1 MDDDIKAQADSRQ
14 SNVSLLLSLCGAS
27 LFVRIASK
35 PVSTEN
41 IQVGTRRNDSSQS
54 KIQLGALQNG
64 VRQFIQIYKQ
74 SVPNHGFLLINNS
87 QYTIRI
93 VATEIWHT

>member
-14 SNVSLLLSLCGAS
+14 SIVSLLLSLCGTS

-41 IQVGTRRNDSSQS
+41 IQVRTRRNDSSQS
-54 KIQLGALQNG
+54 KIQIGAVQNG
-64 VRQFIQIYKQ
+64 VRQY
-74 SVPNHGFLLINNS
+74 V
-87 QYTIRI
+87 IRI
-93 VATEIWHT
+93 VATEIWYT